1 MKMAENKSNPNGK
14 LRLHEEVELPI
25 DGLPEFV
32 QDYINE
38 IVRVYHC
45 PIEFPTVAVF
55 SAIASAIG
63 KRVIIKDGAYTNR
76 VMLWFVNVAISGSNK
91 TRPVKEVLRPLFD
104 INKENYDKFDAEYKL
119 WKADKD
125 RDEANPPTFDQL
137 MAGDCT
143 EEARNKILQCSSH
156 GVLGYYP
163 EIKGYFDDMDRYN
176 KGGFVDKLLRLFD
189 GDHIL
194 INRKNDPKPIVI
206 VDAFM
211 GILGDIQPGLLS
223 ATFGNPQFMENGL
236 NQRFLFTM
244 PQILEIPDR
253 DTISPNQDLVSGWSE
268 AIRQIYDLDL
278 SDWGVIT
285 FSPESDKLYGD
296 YFNVL
301 KCKKNEI
308 LRTHGDEYLFSL
320 YSKLQ
325 IQAQRLAG
333 IVHLARLINS
343 PQSYNYRQVSAE
355 EMEYTIRCMHY
366 FEKSAIAVYEIL
378 CGNAPQRSNG
388 KQTQAQI
395 IRDFNKVVPIKNKTA
410 FAEAIGKDPAY
421 ISRLLKS

>member
-1 MKMAENKSNPNGK
+1 MAENKSNLNGK

-25 DGLPEFV
+25 DGLPKFV

-55 SAIASAIG
+55 STIASAIG

-76 VMLWFVNVAISGSNK
+76 LMLWFVNVAISGSNK

-104 INKENYDKFDAEYKL
+104 INKENYDKYEAEYKL

-143 EEARNKILQCSSH
+143 EEARNKILQYSSH

-211 GILGDIQPGLLS
+211 SILGDIQPGLLS

-253 DTISPNQDLVSGWSE
+253 DAISLNQDLVSGWGE
-268 AIRQIYDLDL
+268 AIKQIYDLDL
-278 SDWGVIT
+278 NDWGVIT
-285 FSPESDKLYGD
+285 FSPESDKLYD
-296 YFNVL
+296 EYFNVL